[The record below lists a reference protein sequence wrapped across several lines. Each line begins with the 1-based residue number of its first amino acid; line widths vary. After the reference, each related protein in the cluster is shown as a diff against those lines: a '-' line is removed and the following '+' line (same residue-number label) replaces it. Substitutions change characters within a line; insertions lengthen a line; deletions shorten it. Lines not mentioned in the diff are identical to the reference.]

1 MRRFPKIAVVS
12 GGAALFAVAAISGLA
27 SVPAIPTV
35 SQGIDLDIE
44 ASSSASALA
53 YATGQVN
60 VCASTGAVVVAG
72 HPSRVNGTESTG
84 GDIYVLG

>member
-12 GGAALFAVAAISGLA
+12 GGAALFAVGAISVLA
-27 SVPAIPTV
+27 SVPAIPAF
-35 SQGIDLDIE
+35 SQGVDLDIE
-44 ASSSASALA
+44 ASSSASALV

-60 VCASTGAVVVAG
+60 L
-72 HPSRVNGTESTG
+72 TERTG